1 MNEFLRNVLQIQAKI
16 INSAETLM
24 ADGLCPLLCRRWD
37 YIIIVVSL
45 KSLNKELHLRL
56 KRHTTPG
63 GKEVIVSPLWSGK
76 LGTALHQP

>member
-45 KSLNKELHLRL
+45 KSLNKELHL
-56 KRHTTPG
+56 
-63 GKEVIVSPLWSGK
+63 
-76 LGTALHQP
+76 